1 MVFRD
6 ALASRD
12 LEPPPDCG
20 GFVARYTVDMSLQ
33 TLRLT
38 SAALVLL
45 AALAVPAFAQAPT
58 PTPPG
63 VPSPNA
69 TPEGKWVQPPADV
82 PKALRADRTRNIE
95 FLFEALKIAPDDV
108 SVLNK
113 LCKFGIS
120 ACS

>member
-82 PKALRADRTRNIE
+82 PKAKPVEPPDPDEDLQPIEIPRARAVE
-95 FLFEALKIAPDDV
+95 E
-108 SVLNK
+108 
-113 LCKFGIS
+113 
-120 ACS
+120 